1 MSVQVDG
8 TWMITGIMHFFFF
21 PSLESFLKG
30 TCSSYHKD
38 LMGIA
43 ADMTITSPS
52 PYCWVTAAQPPE
64 QLTQSNGDQRG
75 SGLALTSFLTSAA
88 CCLCAA
94 TGLDASAGTVDVTLL
109 LPDHA
114 DMLSCVVREM
124 ICKSSDVVDLSTHIS
139 NRG

>member
-94 TGLDASAGTVDVTLL
+94 TGLDALAGTVDVTLL
-109 LPDHA
+109 LPEKTTST
-114 DMLSCVVREM
+114 MLTCCLVWSGR
-124 ICKSSDVVDLSTHIS
+124 
-139 NRG
+139 